1 MLKSNNFSGSLYALA
16 EEENVEEEIFADL
29 KSVTLAFDEHP
40 DYIKILDSPQIGRS
54 DLMRIL
60 NEDFFD
66 KIHKYTLNFIKLLCE
81 RHMVYRIGECF
92 REYERLYNEKHNIK
106 IVTVTT
112 ARPLTDTL
120 AEKLS
125 QKLEARLGGK
135 VVLNK
140 RVDEAC
146 MGGLVVE
153 AEGMLMDSSIKSEL
167 SMIRNEIIS

>member
-1 MLKSNNFSGSLYALA
+1 MSKPKIFSGSLYALA

-40 DYIKILDSPQIGRS
+40 DYVKILDSPQIGRS

-60 NEDFFD
+60 NEDFFGRL
-66 KIHKYTLNFIKLLCE
+66 HKYTLNFIKLLCE
-81 RHMVYRIGECF
+81 RHMAYRIGECF
-92 REYERLYNEKHNIK
+92 SEYERLYNQKRNIK

-135 VVLNK
+135 VVLDE

-146 MGGLVVE
+146 MGGLIVE
-153 AEGMLMDSSIKSEL
+153 ADGKRIDLSIKSEL
-167 SMIRNEIIS
+167 SMIREEITT